1 MVRIYMPTQTDTR
14 TTAYIK
20 KINGNTFNEAIPIDS
35 VIDFYS
41 NYQAHSIE
49 GLVTDPSDGAKPVP
63 DYIKHSLDYVV
74 FGSVID
80 DKASKSNFE
89 YNSAIFVDI
98 EGEMT
103 GKGKNK
109 KQVTPITSDEI
120 LGVINKQLTDCQYI
134 VHSTVNS
141 TEMFARMRLIIPTNK
156 PMNEEE
162 YQATW
167 DKVADKLSALPLDI
181 SSREWYRI
189 QGLPI
194 KNGLG
199 ADHFEIVDSE
209 DLHLLEVSQPVTA
222 DEAKKPFTRV
232 VPISPQ
238 DFTKA
243 MQLAAE
249 IDHDNLEEE
258 SNYFTW
264 FNILAN
270 GVANGEIT
278 EEMALEASKFISLG
292 VSEWTNKNQNRM
304 RNELNKIKRGNL
316 KAAKYTV
323 REKINA
329 IPTMNSNPS
338 NPVKPLKHVTVK
350 IEELPLIYTKEGAVR
365 QLLTNVEIILNTKDW
380 CVGVGFN
387 EFTQEITLNREP
399 ITDNFINSLRI
410 KIDNEYLVKFNREDV
425 FTVVEKIAYKHS
437 YHPIK
442 EMIESKP
449 WDGMK
454 RAEEV
459 FITYLGVEDTE
470 YTRTVTRKWLTAA
483 IARIYH
489 PGTKFDLVPIL
500 QGKQGVGKSSLA
512 NRLAGEDYFV
522 DTLKNMGKTKDDY
535 QLLIGAWVV
544 ELGELA
550 SMRSTEVEEMKSF
563 ISATADKIRL
573 PYGKMTGTYKRTS
586 VFIGTTNDTEYL
598 RDLTGNRRFL
608 PLPIVNDPIHKWS
621 TLDDETVQQIWAEAK
636 TFYDDGEKLY
646 LNDSMEEVANE
657 YREAA
662 LEKSLAIESIETF
675 LDMPVVE
682 HWDNLDLQKKADYFN
697 YYTQGKDYP
706 YMKNDWEGLPA
717 SNTITKTSKAEILAV
732 VFDTNQRDRNEASL
746 GRKIKLFMDNNAEWK
761 YTNVRIN
768 GKQTKGYKRV

>member
-1 MVRIYMPTQTDTR
+1 MTTQTDTK

-20 KINGNTFNEAIPIDS
+20 KINGNTFNEAMPVDS

-41 NYQAHSIE
+41 SYEAHSIE
-49 GLVTDPSDGAKPVP
+49 GLVTDPLDGAKPVP

-74 FGSVID
+74 FGNVID

-98 EGEMT
+98 EGETT

-109 KQVTPITSDEI
+109 KQVTPITNDEI
-120 LGVINKQLTDCQYI
+120 LEVINKQLTDCQYI

-167 DKVADKLSALPLDI
+167 DKVADNLSALPLDI

-189 QGLPI
+189 QGLPV

-199 ADHFEIVDSE
+199 ADHFEIVDDE
-209 DLHLLEVSQPVTA
+209 DLPLLEVSQPVAA

-238 DFTKA
+238 DFTNA
-243 MQLAAE
+243 MQLATK

-258 SNYFTW
+258 GNYFTW

-278 EEMALEASKFISLG
+278 EEMALEASNFISLG
-292 VSEWTNKNQNRM
+292 VPEWANKNHNRM

-323 REKINA
+323 REKLNA

-338 NPVKPLKHVTVK
+338 NPVKPLPKVTVMVD
-350 IEELPLIYTKEGAVR
+350 ELDLIRNKENNVK
-365 QLLTNVEIILNTKDW
+365 QLLSNVETILTAEDW
-380 CVGVGFN
+380 CNGIGFN

-399 ITDNFINSLRI
+399 ITDTYLNAIRI
-410 KIDNEYLVKFNREDV
+410 KIDNNYEVKFNKDDV
-425 FTVVEKIAYKHS
+425 FTVVESIAYKHS

-454 RAEEV
+454 RAEEI
-459 FITYLGVEDTE
+459 FITYLGAEDNE
-470 YTRTVTRKWLTAA
+470 YIRTVTRKWLAGA
-483 IARIYH
+483 IARIYK
-489 PGTKFDLVPIL
+489 PGIKFEMVPIL

-512 NRLAGEDYFV
+512 HRLAGEDYFV

-535 QLLIGAWVV
+535 QLLIGAWII

-550 SMRSTEVEEMKSF
+550 SMKSTEVEQTKGF
-563 ISATADKIRL
+563 ISAKTDKIRL
-573 PYGKMTGTYKRTS
+573 PYERTTRNFKRTS

-608 PLPIVNDPIHKWS
+608 PIPLNGKPKEKWAA
-621 TLDDETVQQIWAEAK
+621 LDDETIQQIWAEAK

-717 SNTITKTSKAEILAV
+717 SNIITKTSKAEIMAV
-732 VFDTNQRDRNEASL
+732 VFDTNQRDRNEASV
-746 GRKIKLFMDNNAEWK
+746 GRKIQLFMDNNAEWK
-761 YTNVRIN
+761 HTSVWLN
-768 GKQTKGYKRV
+768 GKTVKGYKRVEKS